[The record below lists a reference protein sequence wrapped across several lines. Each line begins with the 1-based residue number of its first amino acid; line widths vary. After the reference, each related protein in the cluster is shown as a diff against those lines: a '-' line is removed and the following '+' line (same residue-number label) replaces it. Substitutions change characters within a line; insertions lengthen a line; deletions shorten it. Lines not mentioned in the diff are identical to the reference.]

1 MKKVGLV
8 SNNKYLNKISEDLT
22 LKKTLTN
29 DGINAEIIS
38 WEYPNN
44 NYYAYDCLI
53 VRSVWGYHNNYPAFK
68 KWLQF
73 IKDMGIPIYNSTD
86 IIQQNIR
93 KDLQFDILDRN
104 GISHVDTI
112 FQKGT
117 IDYSMVGENK
127 VIKPIISGGGDNTY
141 KSDEVNLHNL
151 ESIIKEEE
159 NGIMIQPYEKAIE
172 KGEFSIIYID
182 GENTHNMIRFPGVLY
197 KKAKPYEIKDIPN
210 SIIELANQVKNIPEY
225 KDVLYMR
232 VDIIDEDNPKVMEV
246 ELTEPDLLTRNIVST
261 EPIKKLSR
269 GIRRRI

>member
-1 MKKVGLV
+1 
-8 SNNKYLNKISEDLT
+8 
-22 LKKTLTN
+22 
-29 DGINAEIIS
+29 
-38 WEYPNN
+38 
-44 NYYAYDCLI
+44 
-53 VRSVWGYHNNYPAFK
+53 
-68 KWLQF
+68 
-73 IKDMGIPIYNSTD
+73 
-86 IIQQNIR
+86 
-93 KDLQFDILDRN
+93 
-104 GISHVDTI
+104 
-112 FQKGT
+112 
-117 IDYSMVGENK
+117 
-127 VIKPIISGGGDNTY
+127 
-141 KSDEVNLHNL
+141 
-151 ESIIKEEE
+151 
-159 NGIMIQPYEKAIE
+159 MIQPYEKAIE

>member
-22 LKKTLTN
+22 LKKALID

-38 WEYPNN
+38 WEYPDN

-73 IKDMGIPIYNSTD
+73 IKDIGIPIYNSID

-112 FQKGT
+112 FQKYI
-117 IDYSMVGENK
+117 IDYSMIGENK
-127 VIKPIISGGGDNTY
+127 VIKPIISGSGNNTY
-141 KSDEVNLHNL
+141 KSDEINLQNV
-151 ESIIKEEE
+151 ESIIKEDE
-159 NGIMIQPYEKAIE
+159 NGIMIQPYEKSIE

-210 SIIELANQVKNIPEY
+210 SIIQLANQVKNIPEY
-225 KDVLYMR
+225 QDVLYMR

>member
-22 LKKTLTN
+22 LKKALTN

-117 IDYSMVGENK
+117 IDYSMVGETK